1 MHPLER
7 QKTGHYRT
15 TIGYVGENGIKPNTA
30 YRLNSKHEFEEV
42 ESVPAHHPDR
52 PCILLRASS
61 CISRCFPDRPGAGQS
76 AQHQSAF
83 AAIAPRRV
91 GWRAHN

>member
-52 PCILLRASS
+52 PCILLRPLLHLFGLLPL
-61 CISRCFPDRPGAGQS
+61 FPKPPLLLLALGLVAAGFHRGHVIHPP
-76 AQHQSAF
+76 A
-83 AAIAPRRV
+83 
-91 GWRAHN
+91 